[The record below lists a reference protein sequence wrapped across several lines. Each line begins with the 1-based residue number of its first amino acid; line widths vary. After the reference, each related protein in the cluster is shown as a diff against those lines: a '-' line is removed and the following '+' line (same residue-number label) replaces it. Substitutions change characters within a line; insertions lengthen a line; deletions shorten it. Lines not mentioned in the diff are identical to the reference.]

1 MSSSTERF
9 ARTAERVAARQDS
22 RAARLAAEVRDFV
35 RPRGDERAL
44 DVGTGAGAL
53 AFALAPDVREV
64 VGLDPVPELL
74 ELARERA
81 LSNTE
86 FVEGDGA
93 ALPFPDASFD
103 LAGTHRTLHHVPR
116 PDSVVAELAR
126 VTRPGGRVVASLFA
140 APERSQGTVA
150 HEAMSA
156 LIPSERAG
164 DHAPYA
170 LSDPGNLEASLV
182 SAGLTLDGS
191 GEVVCPWRYA
201 DMDEAIRALLCSAGG
216 ARAAEAAGPQAVRDA
231 LRPALARFQDPET
244 GTVTL
249 RNTFRWAAASQR

>member
-103 LAGTHRTLHHVPR
+103 LAGTHRTLHHVAQPER
-116 PDSVVAELAR
+116 VVAELAR
-126 VTRPGGRVVASLFA
+126 VTRRGGHVLVVDQLAPDDPAAAAAQHEFETVRDSSHTHLLADGELRKLFA
-140 APERSQGTVA
+140 ANGLELVRERREEERRDLSAYLDLAGCEGERRRCAEELAAADARVLVA
-150 HEAMSA
+150 GVGWY
-156 LIPSERAG
+156 L
-164 DHAPYA
+164 
-170 LSDPGNLEASLV
+170 
-182 SAGLTLDGS
+182 
-191 GEVVCPWRYA
+191 
-201 DMDEAIRALLCSAGG
+201 
-216 ARAAEAAGPQAVRDA
+216 
-231 LRPALARFQDPET
+231 LAR
-244 GTVTL
+244 
-249 RNTFRWAAASQR
+249 S